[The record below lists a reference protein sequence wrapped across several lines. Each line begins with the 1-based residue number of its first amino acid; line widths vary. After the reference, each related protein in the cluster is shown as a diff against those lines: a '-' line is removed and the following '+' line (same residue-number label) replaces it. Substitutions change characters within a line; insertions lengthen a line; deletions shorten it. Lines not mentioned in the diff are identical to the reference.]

1 LYANNVASE
10 VETASRCDVVIE
22 LQELKLQINSNE
34 YHVDVAGMD
43 ITMDFEFTPEANI
56 QVIFDS
62 KVGDIL
68 KGSGNGDLRIK
79 IDKTGSVF
87 FYGEYTIEE
96 GDYMFTLQNLL
107 NKRFVIDNGST
118 IRWDGSPYNA
128 LIDLTATYK
137 LKASMYDLVA
147 PTLDPSASSE
157 FQKRVPINVKLL
169 LTGRLLKPNIRF
181 EIKTPSL
188 NNSNQNIIDE
198 YITTEEELN
207 RQVLSLLVLNRFY
220 TPEGGQSTA
229 QAGTNAA
236 VVTTTEMLSNQL
248 SHWLS
253 QISNDVDIG
262 VSYRP
267 GDEVTSNEVE
277 LALST
282 KMFNNWVTVSSNVGY
297 GNYQAEDVSNII
309 GDFDIEVK
317 LNKKGTI
324 RAKAYTHSNNDI
336 YYETSPTTQGVGI
349 SFNEEFN
356 TFRELMKR
364 YWDKLTGKK
373 KKEEKRKKK
382 EDAMLQ
388 NQNKEKKEE
397 E

>member
-1 LYANNVASE
+1 
-10 VETASRCDVVIE
+10 
-22 LQELKLQINSNE
+22 LQL
-34 YHVDVAGMD
+34 
-43 ITMDFEFTPEANI
+43 
-56 QVIFDS
+56 IFDS
-62 KVGDIL
+62 KVGDVL
-68 KGSGNGDLRIK
+68 KGSGTGDLRIR

-128 LIDLTATYK
+128 LINLTATYK

-157 FQKRVPINVKLL
+157 FQKRVPINVKLI
-169 LTGRLLKPNIRF
+169 LTDRLMKPSIRF
-181 EIKTPSL
+181 EIESPSL

-220 TPEGGQSTA
+220 APENQTSGKT
-229 QAGTNAA
+229 GTNAA

-253 QISNDVDIG
+253 QISSDVDIG

-267 GDEVTSNEVE
+267 GDEITSNEIE

-282 KMFNNWVTVSSNVGY
+282 KMFNNWVTLSSNVGY
-297 GNYQAEDVSNII
+297 GNYQAKDASNII

-356 TFRELMKR
+356 TFSELLQK
-364 YWDKLTGKK
+364 YWDKITGKNRKKK
-373 KKEEKRKKK
+373 KKEKEK
-382 EDAMLQ
+382 AAVTQ
-388 NQNKEKKEE
+388 AQTGEKKEE